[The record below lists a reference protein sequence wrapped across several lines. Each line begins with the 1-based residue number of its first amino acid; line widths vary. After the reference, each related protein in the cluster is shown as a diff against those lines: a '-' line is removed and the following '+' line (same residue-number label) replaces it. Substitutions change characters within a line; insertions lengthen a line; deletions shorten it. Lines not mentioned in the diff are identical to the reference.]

1 MASSIPVDPTDFKS
15 VPDMIGETTDLVQ
28 DMLSQSQTWANEA
41 IQQANEAVDALG
53 SVVLPPELPDPP
65 PEPQIVTGFT
75 SSVSLGFGSQPNLG
89 TISDRDEQLPPLAD
103 IVIPDLSAEIPEYR
117 QIITGLTIPEAP
129 SFVAPGLPATPA
141 VDYAFTIPDAPEQAF
156 GPIPGLYELNLPTYV
171 PPVLPVF
178 NDDVPTFSTLPP
190 NPFVDWV
197 EPSYSSDIRDAV
209 KEVLQSML
217 AGGTGLTPTVE
228 RAIWERGR
236 TKVDAAAVKFTREAM
251 STFASRG
258 FPLPPG
264 VLNAQLIAAYD
275 EALLKTNE
283 LARDVAIKQAELEQV
298 NRQFAVQ
305 QGLQY
310 EQIFVNVFLQTL
322 DRSFQLAKFAV
333 ESQIQIYNAQIAL
346 FNVQQAIFAQRTERF
361 KALLEATFVEIK
373 AYAAQVE
380 AEKAK
385 GEINM
390 SRVAAYKATVE
401 AFGAQVEAFNGL
413 IKAQIGKAE
422 LQKNKVELYKAQIE
436 GNIAEVNSQKAQYD
450 AYGERVRAES
460 AKAQLEEA
468 NARAYTARVQ
478 GIGVKAEI
486 SFKQAEAQ
494 IAENRLTLDWT
505 IARLQR
511 LNTLTQAELAR
522 IQANAQTYVANTQR
536 GSAKHEADTR
546 TLSLAVQ
553 TQIEASRLAVAKY
566 GALLEQ
572 WRTRASQILAITG
585 INAESLRAAGQIAS
599 NLAAGAMA
607 GTHVSAGISGS
618 AAAGQSAGSSTSNSY
633 SESKSESSSNNYSVS
648 HNYNYEV

>member
-1 MASSIPVDPTDFKS
+1 MASSIPVDPSDFKS
-15 VPDMIGETTDLVQ
+15 VPDMIGDTTDLVQ
-28 DMLSQSQTWANEA
+28 DMLSQSQAWANDA
-41 IQQANEAVDALG
+41 IQQANEAMDQLAQA
-53 SVVLPPELPDPP
+53 SLPADLPDPP
-65 PEPQIVTGFT
+65 PEPIIVTAFN
-75 SSVSLGFGSQPNLG
+75 SSVSLGFGTQPDLG
-89 TISDRDEQLPPLAD
+89 SITTRDENLPPLAD
-103 IVIPDLSAEIPEYR
+103 IVIPDITAEIPEYH
-117 QIITGLTIPEAP
+117 QIITGLSIPEAP
-129 SFVAPGLPATPA
+129 SFVPPTLPEIPP
-141 VDYAFTIPDAPEQAF
+141 VDYSFVVPDAPEQAF
-156 GPIPGLYELNLPTYV
+156 GPLPALYDLNLPTYV
-171 PPVLPVF
+171 PPVIPVF

-197 EPSYSSDIRDAV
+197 EPSYTSDIRDAV

-236 TKVDAAAVKFTREAM
+236 TKVDAAAVKFTSEAL
-251 STFASRG
+251 SAIASRG
-258 FPLPPG
+258 FGLPPG

-283 LARDVAIKQAELEQV
+283 LARDVAIKQAELEQT

-333 ESQIQIYNAQIAL
+333 ESQIQIYNSQIAL

-390 SRVAAYKATVE
+390 SRVASYKATVE

-413 IKAQIGKAE
+413 VKAQIGKAE

-505 IARLQR
+505 VARLQR
-511 LNTLTQAELAR
+511 LNALTQADLAN
-522 IQANAQTYVANTQR
+522 IQAKAQVYNANTAR
-536 GSAKHEADTR
+536 GTAKHEADTR
-546 TLSLAVQ
+546 TLALAVQ

-566 GALLEQ
+566 SALLEQ
-572 WRTRASQILAITG
+572 WRTRASQIIAMSG
-585 INAESLRAAGQIAS
+585 INAESLRSAGQIAS

-633 SESKSESSSNNYSVS
+633 SESKSESDSNSYSTS